1 MTEWKCI
8 LGVDIDG
15 SHLVVSK
22 TTGATP
28 QAAARNAVSHAK
40 THLRSR
46 ASSGLFDLSC
56 ELAQAMQLLNQAR
69 DAIEYLGDALEEITE
84 LESSRQDE
92 GAMIAR
98 KALERFGVL
107 VDANG
112 KPMGTVP
119 LDPL

>member
-1 MTEWKCI
+1 
-8 LGVDIDG
+8 
-15 SHLVVSK
+15 
-22 TTGATP
+22 
-28 QAAARNAVSHAK
+28 
-40 THLRSR
+40 
-46 ASSGLFDLSC
+46 
-56 ELAQAMQLLNQAR
+56 MQLLNQAR